1 MRIKID
7 SMISG
12 TLKKAFIQSSD
23 AVSVTSVTSVA
34 SEASPHLDDV
44 VDVSERL
51 LQADDVFRN
60 LGPRADDGM
69 KLQPDQSR
77 VETSEKEIF
86 G

>member
-1 MRIKID
+1 MIIKID

-12 TLKKAFIQSSD
+12 TLKKAFVQSSD
-23 AVSVTSVTSVA
+23 AVSVTSVA

-44 VDVSERL
+44 VDVGERL

-60 LGPRADDGM
+60 LGLRADDGM

-77 VETSEKEIF
+77 VETSDQVRL

>member
-1 MRIKID
+1 MIIKID

-12 TLKKAFIQSSD
+12 TLKKAFVQSSD
-23 AVSVTSVTSVA
+23 AVSVTSVA

-44 VDVSERL
+44 VDVGERL

-60 LGPRADDGM
+60 LGLRADDGM

-77 VETSEKEIF
+77 VETSEQVRL

>member
-23 AVSVTSVTSVA
+23 AVSVTSVA

-44 VDVSERL
+44 VDVGERL

-60 LGPRADDGM
+60 LGLRADDGM